1 MMVKGKIRKTS
12 KKIAGFSILNYSFYL
27 YQTIISI
34 NVSWKIRFYSDIKN
48 QGIVLDYIKIREI
61 PIIQGVDFLIR

>member
-12 KKIAGFSILNYSFYL
+12 EKIAGFSILNYSFYL

-61 PIIQGVDFLIR
+61 PIIQRVDFLIR

>member
-12 KKIAGFSILNYSFYL
+12 EKITGFSILNYSFYL

>member
-12 KKIAGFSILNYSFYL
+12 EKIAGFSILNYSFYL

-34 NVSWKIRFYSDIKN
+34 NVSWKIGFSNDQNNQDIVF
-48 QGIVLDYIKIREI
+48 GYIKIREI

>member
-12 KKIAGFSILNYSFYL
+12 EKIAGFSILNYSFYL

>member
-12 KKIAGFSILNYSFYL
+12 EKIAGFSILNYSFYL
-27 YQTIISI
+27 HQTIISI

>member
-12 KKIAGFSILNYSFYL
+12 EKIAGFSILNYSFYL

-34 NVSWKIRFYSDIKN
+34 NVIWKIRFYSDIKN
-48 QGIVLDYIKIREI
+48 QGIVLDYIKSREI
-61 PIIQGVDFLIR
+61 QIIQGVDLLIR